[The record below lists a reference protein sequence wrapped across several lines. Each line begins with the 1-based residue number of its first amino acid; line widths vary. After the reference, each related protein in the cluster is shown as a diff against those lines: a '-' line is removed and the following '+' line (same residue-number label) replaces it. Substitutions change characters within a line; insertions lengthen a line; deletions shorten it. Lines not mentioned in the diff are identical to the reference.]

1 MRFLSTDLEERAAAV
16 QVSTMPP
23 CLSGRVSYAQLLAVR
38 AQRPAPAARAALH
51 ATDTASDTAVELVG
65 LGG

>member
-1 MRFLSTDLEERAAAV
+1 
-16 QVSTMPP
+16 MPP